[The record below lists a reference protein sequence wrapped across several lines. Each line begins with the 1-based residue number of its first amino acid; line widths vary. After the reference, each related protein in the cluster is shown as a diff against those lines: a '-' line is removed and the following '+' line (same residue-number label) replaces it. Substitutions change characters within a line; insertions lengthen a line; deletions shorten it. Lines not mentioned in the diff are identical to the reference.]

1 MPFRSTGLRSDRGEV
16 GVNSSGMFSS
26 LSAAIAALKVPAV
39 TPTAKIRKEKS
50 NHLFMRTPCERTGGG
65 ILLVDLSLFQF
76 AGDRIDLDGGL
87 EVAGKIHLV
96 FVEGPASEANQQL
109 HARQPDR
116 ARENLRRRSP
126 RPGFRPGRPL
136 EHRVAKQPG

>member
-1 MPFRSTGLRSDRGEV
+1 RFGVARISWGRGAAGRKLKRNVLQIV
-16 GVNSSGMFSS
+16 GRGRRTE
-26 LSAAIAALKVPAV
+26 SARRDANRENQKG
-39 TPTAKIRKEKS
+39 KIEPS
-50 NHLFMRTPCERTGGG
+50 FHARTPCERTGGG

-116 ARENLRRRSP
+116 ARENLRR
-126 RPGFRPGRPL
+126 
-136 EHRVAKQPG
+136 